1 MKKIFVAAAV
11 AAMMVGGGVTL
22 SLAGDALGI
31 KNSKHDLS
39 KGVAL
44 GGWNTREEICRV
56 CHAPHDKGRT
66 TYTEGLLWNRGVSQA
81 AYTMYDSST
90 IDGITDA
97 APTGNSK
104 LCLACHDG
112 TVAMD
117 TYDSHTTTAAFITGA
132 SYKVNTDLQGT
143 HPISITFP
151 ATDIGLNDPAVATWA
166 DGTTVASTLQDGKV
180 QCSTCHDVHNSA
192 ESIANTAMLRV
203 ANTSLAT
210 KGAGDP
216 SGMCL
221 TCHKK

>member
-1 MKKIFVAAAV
+1 MKKIIVAAAV

-31 KNSKHDLS
+31 KGSKHDLS

-66 TYTEGLLWNRGVSQA
+66 TYTTGLLWNRGVSQA
-81 AYTMYDSST
+81 EYTMYSSDT
-90 IDGITDA
+90 IDGTTEA
-97 APTGNSK
+97 APTGHSK
-104 LCLACHDG
+104 MCLACHDG

-117 TYDSHTTTAAFITGA
+117 TYDSHTTTAAFVTGA
-132 SYKVNTDLQGT
+132 SYKVSTNLQGT
-143 HPISITFP
+143 HPISVTFP
-151 ATDIGLNDPAVATWA
+151 TTDPQLHDATTATWH
-166 DGTTVASTLQDGKV
+166 DGTLVSETLQNGRV
-180 QCSTCHDVHNSA
+180 ECSTCHDVHNTD
-192 ESIANTAMLRV
+192 ESVANTAMLRV

-221 TCHKK
+221 TCHNK